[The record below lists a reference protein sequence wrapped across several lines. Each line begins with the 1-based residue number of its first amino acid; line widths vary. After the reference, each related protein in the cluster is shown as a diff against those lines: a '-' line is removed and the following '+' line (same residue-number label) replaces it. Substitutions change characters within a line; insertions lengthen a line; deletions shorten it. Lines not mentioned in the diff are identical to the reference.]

1 MLSTGVGTTL
11 VGKDIETIAETLIIN
26 YDVIL
31 IYTNSNLESKK
42 RIKTNLADFSTS
54 RYPNNSY
61 NRVYY
66 GTQSGNTLYIF
77 GSYELKQ

>member
-1 MLSTGVGTTL
+1 MKWDDVRGGFNSMMNTKSL
-11 VGKDIETIAETLIIN
+11 D
-26 YDVIL
+26 DVIL

-66 GTQSGNTLYIF
+66 GTQSSNTLYIY